1 MAASIFWSILMKK
14 AQAWSLGDV
23 EVKFY
28 SIVELIVNYNVIFA
42 TLFLKLLMLKNIHT
56 YISVIIAKLLKSG
69 VVSSPFFDFTNNIL
83 N

>member
-42 TLFLKLLMLKNIHT
+42 TLFLNLLMLIIIFISGKNIF
-56 YISVIIAKLLKSG
+56 YSL
-69 VVSSPFFDFTNNIL
+69 
-83 N
+83 